1 MPGLPLSSPVGVVG
15 AGTMGT
21 GIAQVALVAGHE
33 VRLYDIQEG
42 AAARGVE
49 RIHARLDRLVAK
61 NRMDSAEARR
71 AKDRLRAVDT
81 LADLA
86 GVGLVIEAVVE
97 HLQAKRELFAALE
110 QVCADDTILATNT
123 STLSITAIAAGLRR
137 PQRVT
142 GMHFFNPAPLMALVE
157 VPAGAATDPEVVE
170 TVVQTARAWGK
181 TPVRCA
187 STPGFVA
194 NRIARPFYGEAMAVL
209 EEGGADCATIDAVL
223 TEAAGFPMGPFAL
236 ADLVGNDVDLAVAR
250 SIWEQTFGDPRYSPS
265 VTQQRLVDA
274 GWLGRKSGRGWYTYD
289 GSDLP
294 AAHTAKPRP
303 APERVVYHGGFAVCY
318 GLLDRIAD
326 AGVSVERYDTGP
338 AGTRARP
345 QHGRDDHPPSP
356 AGDQGDAPSG
366 DGPPREPV
374 PRGDGASASSA
385 GEVAAPTDVEAPSEV
400 EAGGAPPQRSRYAAF
415 QTNTVEGELAYGIEL
430 PSGGLVLET
439 VGEPATFD
447 GDAVALDWV
456 GDPATATR
464 VCLAPSDTCEP
475 ATLDEAIGL
484 FQAAGLTVSVIDDVP
499 GLIVARTLCMLVN
512 EAVDLVSRREASAAD
527 VDTAMRLG
535 TGYPRGPLA
544 WGDRIGPDLV
554 VEVLSALA
562 RAYPSGR
569 YRPSPLLVRAAHTG
583 RSLVSLGQSLGQ
595 AL

>member
-1 MPGLPLSSPVGVVG
+1 MPALPLSSPVGVVG

-49 RIHARLDRLVAK
+49 QIHARLDRLVAK
-61 NRMDSAEARR
+61 SRMDPADARR
-71 AKDRLRAVDT
+71 AKGRLRAIDT

-97 HLQAKRELFAALE
+97 ELRAKRELFAALE
-110 QVCADDTILATNT
+110 QACADDTILATNT

-157 VPAGAATDPEVVE
+157 VPAGAATDPDVVE
-170 TVVQTARAWGK
+170 TVVETARAWGK

-194 NRIARPFYGEAMAVL
+194 NRVARPFYGEAMAVV
-209 EEGGADCATIDAVL
+209 EQGGADCATVDAVL
-223 TEAAGFPMGPFAL
+223 TEGAGFPMGPFAL

-250 SIWEQTFGDPRYSPS
+250 SVWEQTFGDPRYAPS
-265 VTQQRLVDA
+265 VAQQRLVDA
-274 GWLGRKSGRGWYTYD
+274 GWLGRKTGRGWYAYGD
-289 GSDLP
+289 AEP
-294 AAHTAKPRP
+294 PVPHTAKPCP
-303 APERVVYHGGFAVCY
+303 APNRVVYHGGFTVCY

-338 AGTRARP
+338 AGTRARTGGALP
-345 QHGRDDHPPSP
+345 RESASRQDGSREPETIAS
-356 AGDQGDAPSG
+356 QTSG
-366 DGPPREPV
+366 DR
-374 PRGDGASASSA
+374 A
-385 GEVAAPTDVEAPSEV
+385 SEV
-400 EAGGAPPQRSRYAAF
+400 HGFGRHAAF
-415 QTNTVEGELAYGIEL
+415 PANDVEGELAYGIEL
-430 PSGGLVLET
+430 PSGGLIVET

-456 GDPATATR
+456 GDASTATR

-475 ATLDEAIGL
+475 TTLDEAVGL
-484 FQAAGLTVSVIDDVP
+484 FQAAGLAVSVIDDVP

-512 EAVDLVSRREASAAD
+512 EAVDLVGRGDASGAD

-544 WGDRIGPDLV
+544 WGDRIGPDLIV
-554 VEVLSALA
+554 DVLTALA

-583 RSLVSLGQSLGQ
+583 RPLVSL
-595 AL
+595 

>member
-1 MPGLPLSSPVGVVG
+1 MSGLPLSSSVGVVG

-33 VRLYDIQEG
+33 VRLYDLQEG

-49 RIHARLDRLVAK
+49 QVHQRLDRLVAK
-61 NRMDSAEARR
+61 ERMDPADARSAKE
-71 AKDRLRAVDT
+71 RLRAVDT
-81 LADLA
+81 LDDLV

-97 HLQAKRELFAALE
+97 QLRAKRELFAALE

-123 STLSITAIAAGLRR
+123 STLSVTAIAAGLRR
-137 PQRVT
+137 PERVT

-157 VPAGAATDPEVVE
+157 VPAGAATDPGVAE
-170 TVVQTARAWGK
+170 TVAETARAWGK

-223 TEAAGFPMGPFAL
+223 TEGAGFPMGPFTL
-236 ADLVGNDVDLAVAR
+236 ADLVGNDVDLTVSR
-250 SIWEQTFGDPRYSPS
+250 SVWEQTFGDPRYAPF
-265 VTQQRLVDA
+265 VAQQQLVDA
-274 GWLGRKSGRGWYTYD
+274 GWLGRKTGRGWYSYD
-289 GSDLP
+289 GAENP
-294 AAHTAKPRP
+294 APQTAKPLP
-303 APERVVYHGGFAVCY
+303 TPDRVVYHGGFTVCY

-338 AGTRARP
+338 AGTRVRGSGV
-345 QHGRDDHPPSP
+345 HGSGNHSSETREWGRDGSRT
-356 AGDQGDAPSG
+356 GDF
-366 DGPPREPV
+366 
-374 PRGDGASASSA
+374 
-385 GEVAAPTDVEAPSEV
+385 EA
-400 EAGGAPPQRSRYAAF
+400 
-415 QTNTVEGELAYGIEL
+415 GELAYGIEL

-456 GDPATATR
+456 GDAATATR

-475 ATLDEAIGL
+475 TTLDEAVGL
-484 FQAAGLTVSVIDDVP
+484 FQAAGLAVSVIDDVP
-499 GLIVARTLCMLVN
+499 GLIVARTLSMLVN
-512 EAVDLVSRREASAAD
+512 EAVALVGRREASAAD

-544 WGDRIGPDLV
+544 WGDRIGPGLV
-554 VEVLSALA
+554 VEVLTALA
-562 RAYPSGR
+562 RAYPGGR

-583 RSLVSLGQSLGQ
+583 RSLLSL
-595 AL
+595 